1 MIEHKNAK
9 ALLVSLGI
17 TVISTGVYKA
27 TPHSIEKAKDK
38 LNKLK
43 ADKNVIISD
52 ECLSEVNKVL
62 SSLEKEFEKDNVTES
77 FLDTLDRKREGY
89 LTEDTNIESLN
100 DELKCYHNSIIDFFS
115 RNGESKGI
123 RNIYES
129 IRNKDYNE
137 STILSPDLNISQN
150 IYEEYVDG
158 MVQFIKDLDKSV
170 TESSNT
176 NEFSKK
182 LSTAKERDKMFVES
196 LFGGENN
203 SEMEL
208 TLEEAIQNL
217 EILIDFMPKIDMIY
231 ERCNSL
237 KESVTSE
244 SDLVNESLNML
255 YESIGNFCYNE
266 VRNIIDTYYSINDLF
281 TEKTIEIPSD
291 SVFVP
296 F

>member
-137 STILSPDLNISQN
+137 STILSPDLNISQK